1 MRPRRSR
8 PDTGEPFVFVSYS
21 HLDDEFRKRLDTHM
35 AQMRREGMQTWFD
48 GDIRPGGEL
57 DPEIMW
63 ALKRAD
69 IFVALA
75 SPNYLASSYCF
86 EKEYGFAL
94 RKAARKKLHL
104 IVVLLRQCQWRHTKM
119 ARYKLLPHDA
129 KAVDKWARRG
139 DAWEN
144 VVSGIQLIVN
154 DVRAEQAASPKRKP
168 PAMAKPKASPRAETA
183 RRKLMPDGGRQP
195 TKPTAKGKAATAL
208 KVARRKPLNL
218 RPTSPGSR
226 LRRPAS
232 PQKK

>member
-1 MRPRRSR
+1 M
-8 PDTGEPFVFVSYS
+8 FVSYS

-35 AQMRREGMQTWFD
+35 AQMRREGVQTWFD
-48 GDIRPGGEL
+48 GDIRPGAEL

-69 IFVALA
+69 VFVALA

-86 EKEYGFAL
+86 EKEYGFAF

-104 IVVLLRQCQWRHTKM
+104 AVVLLRQCQWRHTRM

-144 VVSGIQLIVN
+144 VVGGIRLIV
-154 DVRAEQAASPKRKP
+154 DHVRVERAALPKRKL
-168 PAMAKPKASPRAETA
+168 PARAKPKVSLRTGTTDTKLATGSERQSTKATSKRKATPVLKAEPR
-183 RRKLMPDGGRQP
+183 RRSR
-195 TKPTAKGKAATAL
+195 A
-208 KVARRKPLNL
+208 
-218 RPTSPGSR
+218 RPTSPGSGSK
-226 LRRPAS
+226 LPARPR
-232 PQKK
+232 KK